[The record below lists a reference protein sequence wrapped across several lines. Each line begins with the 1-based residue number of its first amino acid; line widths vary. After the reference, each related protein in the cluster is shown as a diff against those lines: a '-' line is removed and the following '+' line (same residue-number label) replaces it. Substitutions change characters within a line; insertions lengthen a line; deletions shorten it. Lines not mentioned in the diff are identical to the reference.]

1 MLGEL
6 EIDVGFTGTRN
17 AVKQFGVSFD
27 GLKFG
32 VTAVVAVVVVALVV
46 VTSAVAGVE
55 NFLRRFFSMPR
66 GRKRLAVLATGF
78 R

>member
-1 MLGEL
+1 MTLL
-6 EIDVGFTGTRN
+6 LLFW
-17 AVKQFGVSFD
+17 
-27 GLKFG
+27 
-32 VTAVVAVVVVALVV
+32 VTVVVASEAMLVLAVGVVVV

>member
-1 MLGEL
+1 MTT
-6 EIDVGFTGTRN
+6 V
-17 AVKQFGVSFD
+17 V
-27 GLKFG
+27 
-32 VTAVVAVVVVALVV
+32 VTVAVAVVVVTLVV
-46 VTSAVAGVE
+46 ATSAVAGVE

>member
-1 MLGEL
+1 MTT
-6 EIDVGFTGTRN
+6 VVV
-17 AVKQFGVSFD
+17 AV
-27 GLKFG
+27 
-32 VTAVVAVVVVALVV
+32 AVAVVVVTLVV
-46 VTSAVAGVE
+46 ATSAVAGVE